1 MTLSA
6 EVYERICASADALHV
21 QGGGA
26 AFPTVDAVRKAAR
39 VSMNDASAGMRE
51 WRRAHT
57 VQAGMAATS
66 VPEKIRDVGLA
77 ALAGVWNEAQAL
89 AGESLRL
96 AHMAWETE
104 RGEAETLARQ
114 MADAYEAVLAELQ
127 ASQAQ
132 LASTQ
137 GEMRELAQQKEM
149 LTTALA
155 EAQAAAALSAVRV
168 QEIERRAQELRT
180 ELDHA
185 HQATAQARAEL
196 AQAHVT
202 SRNEIKAAK
211 AEAAALARQGA
222 RK

>member
-1 MTLSA
+1 MTLSP
-6 EVYERICASADALHV
+6 EVYERISTAADALHA
-21 QGGGA
+21 QGGGQ

-51 WRRAHT
+51 WRRSHT

-66 VPEKIRDVGLA
+66 VPDKIRGAGLA

-96 AHMAWETE
+96 AHMAWEAE

-127 ASQAQ
+127 ACQGQ

-137 GEMRELAQQKEM
+137 GEVRDLVQQKETM
-149 LTTALA
+149 ATTLA
-155 EAQAAAALSAVRV
+155 EAQAAAALAAARA
-168 QEIERRAQELRT
+168 QEIERRALELRA

-202 SRNEIKAAK
+202 SRNEMNAAK

>member
-1 MTLSA
+1 MNLSA
-6 EVYERICASADALHV
+6 ELYERICAAADALHA
-21 QGGGA
+21 QGGGE
-26 AFPTVDAVRKAAR
+26 AFPTVDAVRRAAR

-57 VQAGMAATS
+57 VPAGMAATS
-66 VPEKIRDVGLA
+66 VPEKIRDAGLV
-77 ALAGVWNEAQAL
+77 ALAGVWNEVQAL

-96 AHMAWETE
+96 AQIAWEAE
-104 RGEAETLARQ
+104 RGEAETLSRQ

-127 ASQAQ
+127 ACQGQ
-132 LASTQ
+132 LACMQ
-137 GEMRELAQQKEM
+137 GEVLELGQQKDT
-149 LTTALA
+149 LATALA
-155 EAQAAAALSAVRV
+155 EAQAAAALSGVRV

-196 AQAHVT
+196 AQVHAT
-202 SRNEIKAAK
+202 GRDEMKAAK
-211 AEAAALARQGA
+211 AEAALAWQGA

>member
-1 MTLSA
+1 MTLSP
-6 EVYERICASADALHV
+6 EVYERISTAADALHA
-21 QGGGA
+21 QGGGQ

-66 VPEKIRDVGLA
+66 VPDKIRDAGLA

-96 AHMAWETE
+96 AHLAWETE

-114 MADAYEAVLAELQ
+114 MADAYEVVLAELQ
-127 ASQAQ
+127 ACQAQ

-137 GEMRELAQQKEM
+137 GEVRELVRQKDTM
-149 LTTALA
+149 ATALA
-155 EAQAAAALSAVRV
+155 ETQAAATLSAARA
-168 QEIERRAQELRT
+168 QEIERRAKELRT

-185 HQATAQARAEL
+185 HQATDQARAEL
-196 AQAHVT
+196 AQAYVT
-202 SRNEIKAAK
+202 SRNEMNAAK

>member
-66 VPEKIRDVGLA
+66 VPDKIRDAGLA
-77 ALAGVWNEAQAL
+77 ALADVWNEAQAL

-104 RGEAETLARQ
+104 RGETETLSRQ
-114 MADAYEAVLAELQ
+114 MADAYETVLAELQ
-127 ASQAQ
+127 ACHAQ

-137 GEMRELAQQKEM
+137 GEMREPAQQKDTM
-149 LTTALA
+149 ATALA
-155 EAQAAAALSAVRV
+155 QAQSAAALSAARA
-168 QEIERRAQELRT
+168 QEIERRAQELRN

-202 SRNEIKAAK
+202 SRNEIHAAK
-211 AEAAALARQGA
+211 AEAAALVRQGA

>member
-1 MTLSA
+1 
-6 EVYERICASADALHV
+6 
-21 QGGGA
+21 
-26 AFPTVDAVRKAAR
+26 
-39 VSMNDASAGMRE
+39 MNDASAGMRE

-66 VPEKIRDVGLA
+66 VPDKIRDAGLA
-77 ALAGVWNEAQAL
+77 ALAGIWNEAQAL

-96 AHMAWETE
+96 AHMTWETE

-114 MADAYEAVLAELQ
+114 MSDAYETVLAELQ
-127 ASQAQ
+127 ACQGQ

-137 GEMRELAQQKEM
+137 GEVRELVQQKDTM
-149 LTTALA
+149 ATALA
-155 EAQAAAALSAVRV
+155 QAQAAATLSAARV

-185 HQATAQARAEL
+185 HQATAEARADL
-196 AQAHVT
+196 AQAHLT
-202 SRNEIKAAK
+202 SRNEMNAAK